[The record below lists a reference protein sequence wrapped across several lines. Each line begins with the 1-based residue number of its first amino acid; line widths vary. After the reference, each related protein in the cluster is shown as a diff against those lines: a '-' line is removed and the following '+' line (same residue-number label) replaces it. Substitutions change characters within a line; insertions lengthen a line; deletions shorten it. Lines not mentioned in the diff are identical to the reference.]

1 VSVFNYD
8 IITNFQA
15 MVQHSTNFQTRK
27 SNCLSKRDKSSA
39 GRIDPRAV
47 EICDAVNRRSE
58 YYTTSSCAG
67 RCFLY
72 RGDGIKS
79 WQRRPDDDDD
89 VGTTSTVGNGQ
100 IRGGE
105 GVADDGAAGV
115 GSEHGGKFGFFERY
129 RVNHDLIRE
138 PTRYFDLSTLVG
150 GLDPTGGGDAIPC
163 VGQFDHGNNA
173 AFRTRLVGSSPSSS
187 SVAPA
192 APVWLRYEPFILHV
206 MCRSLGA
213 SSALMALARPAFK
226 NVGLTSWHDGGGGDG
241 DDKDRGMGGRNDRQ
255 SKAGRYLVAIWGDEG
270 LDMPLSL
277 PSTPERG
284 VFYNPEDG
292 ESVKNAIW
300 LAQLINERHARNW
313 KKIERFVESM
323 RSLDDD
329 PVDLVDGDDLGGNRD
344 VTDGVEWTMG
354 DSNLGAG
361 DIQSEGA
368 SLGLPRSYDGK
379 RYRPSADNTFDCCPA
394 KLLLRVSFL
403 RLQVVGDVAILN
415 SLPKG
420 DVDAQRKV
428 GESIMSR
435 NKAIKVFSTM
445 SSLSDVYYLF
455 QCRGFKTFYE
465 LTISPAIF
473 TTSICRFALLG
484 RIHYQLPSARLA
496 STVWY
501 SWPARSAIQ
510 S

>member
-1 VSVFNYD
+1 
-8 IITNFQA
+8 
-15 MVQHSTNFQTRK
+15 M
-27 SNCLSKRDKSSA
+27 
-39 GRIDPRAV
+39 
-47 EICDAVNRRSE
+47 
-58 YYTTSSCAG
+58 
-67 RCFLY
+67 
-72 RGDGIKS
+72 GI
-79 WQRRPDDDDD
+79 
-89 VGTTSTVGNGQ
+89 
-100 IRGGE
+100 
-105 GVADDGAAGV
+105 
-115 GSEHGGKFGFFERY
+115 
-129 RVNHDLIRE
+129 
-138 PTRYFDLSTLVG
+138 
-150 GLDPTGGGDAIPC
+150 DPTGGGDAIPC

-173 AFRTRLVGSSPSSS
+173 AFRTRLVGSSPSSSSSS

-277 PSTPERG
+277 PSNPERG

-313 KKIERFVESM
+313 KKIERFVESI

-361 DIQSEGA
+361 DIHSEGA

-379 RYRPSADNTFDCCPA
+379 RYHPWRTIHSTAA
-394 KLLLRVSFL
+394 LLNFTCVFL
-403 RLQVVGDVAILN
+403 WLQVVGDVAILN
-415 SLPKG
+415 FLPKG
-420 DVDAQRKV
+420 DDDAQRKV
-428 GESIMSR
+428 GEFIMSR
-435 NKAIKVFSTM
+435 NKAIKVFSTKT
-445 SSLSDVYYLF
+445 SLFIVLLI

-465 LTISPAIF
+465 LTILPALFPI
-473 TTSICRFALLG
+473 
-484 RIHYQLPSARLA
+484 
-496 STVWY
+496 
-501 SWPARSAIQ
+501 
-510 S
+510 